1 MSNARIL
8 FEGAT
13 FTVSVGNIEPAV
25 RLRPE
30 EKNALGQRI
39 SLEWGTKAFLA
50 AINAGTIK
58 FLSP

>member
-1 MSNARIL
+1 
-8 FEGAT
+8 
-13 FTVSVGNIEPAV
+13 V